1 MFSVNEKNEMYM
13 MFTIFRGNILTS
25 ANGSIV
31 EARGVSMI
39 RLRVSR
45 LMLTGALLA
54 VMTLVSR
61 PASPVADAIAASD
74 SVAKRMPWPYP

>member
-61 PASPVADAIAASD
+61 PASPVADAIAARG